1 MQYEKI
7 CKPPICEYSIAR
19 EKCVKPNPFIQYKSH
34 CSRNNIPFSKCINNY
49 NANKEYA
56 SYKACD
62 YYKEYL
68 RNNEAKLKQL
78 LIDGPKKVGRPKKI
92 KEPKEPKKEPKKTVK
107 EPKKTVKEPKKEPKE
122 PKKEPKEPKKEPK
135 EPKKE
140 PKKTVKEPKEPKKE
154 PKTRGRPRKIL
165 LPKTS
170 SSIFALSETIVK
182 KPTSSSSIFTLSIP
196 SKKERLSSSTFN
208 LSNSSD
214 KSFKSFETENIQPI
228 SKRKSSSSIKNITT
242 PSSVSSN
249 KSNIQLSSSTFKS
262 FSSLDTKS
270 TPKMRTLTSS
280 NLEDDILNIQI
291 KRKEM
296 EDNLR
301 SLIKKNKY
309 LNNSSYNKKK
319 IGKFIFPLM
328 KINRMSNIEY
338 RIKYYKILHKYIESR
353 TKYNDNCLRLY
364 KYLNSKP
371 IYRIGNRIILD
382 KQIGSD
388 SKYGSV
394 FLSHYRLT
402 NKKFGKLFTFATK
415 ISDGLNSNNI
425 KEYKVLK
432 DLTNC
437 VIKEECPHFP
447 MSFGKL
453 ECTKQNI
460 RDLHTIYSSDISPS
474 FIKQNSSSFISLLSN
489 LPKNIH
495 NKNNLLIT
503 LNELAENDHDYF
515 ITLYYRDDKIIWNSL
530 VQVILSLMFF
540 HKYINAYHR
549 DSHNGNFLY
558 HKTKPGGYYHYNL
571 YGKDFYL
578 ENIGFLWVIWDFGL
592 IQPFSNSKL
601 INNNKYGIGDN
612 NTLLIIDYMKIIK
625 TGYRHKE
632 IDGYISNKYMFSSD
646 IKTFINILY
655 DELLKQEYISST
667 NIKQF
672 PALDKDLIRILVNYG
687 PNNTFKT
694 EIGSND
700 FIINANK
707 PYII

>member
-1 MQYEKI
+1 MQYEKK

-19 EKCVKPNPFIQYKSH
+19 QKCIKPNPYIQYKSH

-56 SYKACD
+56 SYKSCD

-68 RNNEAKLKQL
+68 RNNEEKMKKL
-78 LIDGPKKVGRPKKI
+78 IIEGPKKVGRPKKI
-92 KEPKEPKKEPKKTVK
+92 KEPKEPKEPKKTVKEPKKPKEPKKTVK
-107 EPKKTVKEPKKEPKE
+107 EPKKTVKEPKKTV
-122 PKKEPKEPKKEPK
+122 
-135 EPKKE
+135 KE
-140 PKKTVKEPKEPKKE
+140 PKKTVKEPKEPKK
-154 PKTRGRPRKIL
+154 TRGRPRKIL
-165 LPKTS
+165 LPEIIVKRPTS
-170 SSIFALSETIVK
+170 SSIFALSESIVK
-182 KPTSSSSIFTLSIP
+182 KPTSSSIFALSTP
-196 SKKERLSSSTFN
+196 SLKTRLSSSTFN
-208 LSNSSD
+208 LSKSNSSD
-214 KSFKSFETENIQPI
+214 KSFKSFQSENTQPI
-228 SKRKSSSSIKNITT
+228 LKRKSSSSYSSITT
-242 PSSVSSN
+242 PSSVSSLSN
-249 KSNIQLSSSTFKS
+249 KSNLKLSSS
-262 FSSLDTKS
+262 TKS
-270 TPKMRTLTSS
+270 TPKIRTITSS
-280 NLEDDILNIQI
+280 NIDDDILNIQI
-291 KRKEM
+291 KNKEVK
-296 EDNLR
+296 NKVKA
-301 SLIKKNKY
+301 LIKKNKM
-309 LNNSSYNKKK
+309 LINSSENKKN
-319 IGKFIFPLM
+319 IGKFILPLM
-328 KINRMSNIEY
+328 QINRMSNIQY
-338 RIKYYKILHKYIESR
+338 RIRYYKILNKYIESR
-353 TKYNDNCLRLY
+353 KKYNDNCLRLY
-364 KYLNSKP
+364 KYIDSYP

-415 ISDGLNSNNI
+415 INNGLDSRNI
-425 KEYKVLK
+425 NEYTVLK

-437 VIKEECPHFP
+437 VIKQECPHFP

-460 RDLHTIYSSDISPS
+460 RELSSVYLSDRSPS
-474 FIKQNSSSFISLLSN
+474 FIRQNSSSFKSLLDN
-489 LPKNIH
+489 MPKNIQ
-495 NKNNLLIT
+495 NKQNLLIT
-503 LNELAENDHDYF
+503 LNELAENDLEYF
-515 ITLYYRDDKIIWNSL
+515 IKLYHRDDIFIWNSL

-558 HKTKPGGYYHYNL
+558 HKTTPGGYYHYNL

-601 INNNKYGIGDN
+601 INNNKYGTGDP
-612 NTLLIIDYMKIIK
+612 NTLLIIDYMKIIRS
-625 TGYRHKE
+625 GYRHKE
-632 IDGYISNKYMFSSD
+632 SDGHISNKYMFSSD
-646 IKTFINILY
+646 VNTFITFLY
-655 DELLKQEYISST
+655 DELLKNEYITST

-672 PALDKDLIRILVNYG
+672 PSLDKELIRILVNYG

-694 EIGSND
+694 EIGSKD

>member
-1 MQYEKI
+1 MQYEKK

-34 CSRNNIPFSKCINNY
+34 CSRNNIPFSKCINTY

-68 RNNEAKLKQL
+68 RNNKEKLEQL
-78 LIDGPKKVGRPKKI
+78 IIDGPKKVGRPKKI
-92 KEPKEPKKEPKKTVK
+92 KEPKEPKKEPKK
-107 EPKKTVKEPKKEPKE
+107 PVKEPKKEPKK
-122 PKKEPKEPKKEPK
+122 PVKEPKKPVK
-135 EPKKE
+135 EPKE
-140 PKKTVKEPKEPKKE
+140 PKKTVKEPKEPKKTVKE
-154 PKTRGRPRKIL
+154 PKKTVKEPKKPVKEPKEPVKESKTRGRPRKII
-165 LPKTS
+165 LPKTSS
-170 SSIFALSETIVK
+170 SSIFALS
-182 KPTSSSSIFTLSIP
+182 IP
-196 SKKERLSSSTFN
+196 SLKERLSSSTFN
-208 LSNSSD
+208 LSNSND
-214 KSFKSFETENIQPI
+214 KSFKSFETENIQP
-228 SKRKSSSSIKNITT
+228 SLKRKSSSSSIKNITT

-249 KSNIQLSSSTFKS
+249 RSNMQLSSSTFKS
-262 FSSLDTKS
+262 FSSLGTKS

-280 NLEDDILNIQI
+280 NMEDAILNIQI
-291 KRKEM
+291 KNKEM

-301 SLIKKNKY
+301 ALIKKNRF
-309 LNNSSYNKKK
+309 LNNSSDNKKK
-319 IGKFIFPLM
+319 IGKFILPLM

-388 SKYGSV
+388 SKYGAV

-415 ISDGLNSNNI
+415 ISDGLNSHNI
-425 KEYKVLK
+425 REYKVLK

-437 VIKEECPHFP
+437 VIREECPHFP

-460 RDLHTIYSSDISPS
+460 RELHSIYSSDISPS
-474 FIKQNSSSFISLLSN
+474 FIKQNSSSFKSLLSN
-489 LPKNIH
+489 LPENIH

-515 ITLYYRDDKIIWNSL
+515 ITLYHRDDKIIWNSL

-601 INNNKYGIGDN
+601 INNNKYGIGDP
-612 NTLLIIDYMKIIK
+612 NTLLIIDYLKIIRS
-625 TGYRHKE
+625 GYRHKE
-632 IDGYISNKYMFSSD
+632 NDGYISNKYMFSSD
-646 IKTFINILY
+646 IKTFITILY
-655 DELLKQEYISST
+655 DELLKHEYISST